1 MKPFTWPCLAV
12 GLFAAALS
20 APAPAVTM
28 TVTPLSIS
36 QISLGAA
43 FSVGH
48 FIDARSFTQNLTITG
63 GFVVTCSE
71 PAIPAIR
78 ESYSATQTVLLQEN
92 VFSKSIPEPLPAQ
105 RSFSGWNQVK
115 TGTVVNCNYQ
125 LPARAVESGINF
137 GTGGGTIV
145 IGGGEK
151 SEDRG
156 IPFDM
161 IKIGVYYGP
170 GCLD

>member
-1 MKPFTWPCLAV
+1 MKPYTWPSAAV
-12 GLFAAALS
+12 GLIAAILS
-20 APAPAVTM
+20 TPAPAVTM
-28 TVTPLSIS
+28 RVTPLNIY
-36 QISLGAA
+36 QINLGAA

-63 GFVVTCSE
+63 GFIVNCAE
-71 PAIPAIR
+71 PALSEIR

-92 VFSKSIPEPLPAQ
+92 VFSKSIPSSLPAQ
-105 RSFSGWNQVK
+105 RSFSGWNKVK
-115 TGTVVNCNYQ
+115 TGTLILCNYQ
-125 LPARAVESGINF
+125 LQARAVESGVNF
-137 GTGGGTIV
+137 GTGGGSIV
-145 IGGGEK
+145 IGGGEQ

-161 IKIGVYYGP
+161 IKLGVYYGP